1 MGNREFIY
9 WKRPWHK
16 WAIIIGAFSQL
27 LCLWMNVREYSRIAR
42 AGVLSAEQWASYAL
56 TAQWQCAVN
65 GVAAACFLGI
75 FLIGTF
81 ARSKK
86 EARLFEGLFLLL
98 LALAWGAAALALH
111 PFSSDFRGAFWAI
124 LFIIALGGAAHSLSQ
139 YRKE

>member
-86 EARLFEGLFLLL
+86 EARLGGHFVRKSPPKHLLRRPNVIEL
-98 LALAWGAAALALH
+98 QVYSTLW
-111 PFSSDFRGAFWAI
+111 R
-124 LFIIALGGAAHSLSQ
+124 
-139 YRKE
+139 